1 MKCKVTIITPC
12 FNSQK
17 TIRETI
23 ESVLHQTYQNIEYI
37 IVDGASKDSTVAIIK
52 EYEPLFQG
60 RLKYVSEKDN
70 GVYDA
75 MNKGLRMS
83 HGRLVGIINS
93 DDFYELDAVEN
104 AVRNMTDER
113 YQVLYGYCRLY
124 RNNHLVDVLKR
135 SHKALDGGMIP
146 HPTCFVTRAAYC
158 DYGMFSKR
166 YKIAA
171 DYELMLRFQKS
182 EKVRFVQIQKVM
194 ANFRYGGLST
204 DSKMNQYLNL
214 EMAKIRFRY
223 HVISIKELILQFYFY
238 TML

>member
-83 HGRLVGIINS
+83 HGRLIGIINS

-124 RNNHLVDVLKR
+124 RNNHPVDVLKR

-204 DSKMNQYLNL
+204 EDKSRKKLELEIQFIYFQYQ
-214 EMAKIRFRY
+214 KI
-223 HVISIKELILQFYFY
+223 SLQKLLWELYLFF
-238 TML
+238 M